1 MIILSRY
8 PSPYWT
14 SPPGWLISQS
24 MVSRGLRS
32 SAFRFQRG
40 IPHLFIN
47 WKSMGARILY
57 TSNCR
62 SHSMSHL
69 IHNCSKLR
77 LLAHTHSSLQKL
89 SLGDC
94 RELLFHKEGL
104 PSNLR
109 ELQIC
114 RCNQLTS
121 QVDWDLQRLSS
132 LTHFTIFGRCEDV
145 ELFPKECLLPSSDLS
160 LYLWSSKSQV
170 SWQQGA
176 STPCLSQKIT
186 NTGLPKSPI
195 LDKIC
200 YSTPYL
206 SQRITNLLVP
216 KAPILD
222 RSRSSPPH
230 HSWNLRSLQVP

>member
-1 MIILSRY
+1 
-8 PSPYWT
+8 
-14 SPPGWLISQS
+14 

-145 ELFPKECLLPSSDLS
+145 ELFPKEHHTGVLGIFFFREASSLKQILKRSRGGLNPS
-160 LYLWSSKSQV
+160 
-170 SWQQGA
+170 A
-176 STPCLSQKIT
+176 H
-186 NTGLPKSPI
+186 I
-195 LDKIC
+195 LDANSCHFLMHGGKQGCIE
-200 YSTPYL
+200 L
-206 SQRITNLLVP
+206 WQ
-216 KAPILD
+216 
-222 RSRSSPPH
+222 
-230 HSWNLRSLQVP
+230 

>member
-145 ELFPKECLLPSSDLS
+145 ELFPKSACCPLLWLIFQSQIFQISSLLTTRGFNTLS
-160 LYLWSSKSQV
+160 LSKNYEYRTAQV
-170 SWQQGA
+170 SNPWQDLLFNTLSLSKNYKSTRAQG
-176 STPCLSQKIT
+176 SNPWQKQVFT
-186 NTGLPKSPI
+186 TSP
-195 LDKIC
+195 
-200 YSTPYL
+200 
-206 SQRITNLLVP
+206 LLKP
-216 KAPILD
+216 
-222 RSRSSPPH
+222 
-230 HSWNLRSLQVP
+230 